1 MCTEHQGIYF
11 ACIHPR
17 QFFDFIAG
25 EFPMHSRPTGE
36 DVEFWLELICQETRE
51 CLLQEILPH
60 REDHEDL
67 DIAIEGWL
75 EIEGRR
81 KLRQGAAEMR
91 IGHLLTFGPEESSEE
106 HLLTN
111 LCRDRLRSN
120 AEDIKLAMSKK
131 GKVSRSTSIRLVQK
145 IESLSQKPKSKLP
158 VLTPNEFYGPPADR
172 SYENLVPKLSHVDI
186 GKTTSPS
193 LSTNDDPID
202 PSGLPEVAGGSSNTA
217 AHLPAMPDEVASS
230 SVDVVPT
237 PDSHMSMGPSIPS
250 EADEGQSD
258 AKATEHRD
266 IICLDSSP
274 EPSQTTVPNGLQKAL
289 QRQTEEQGHQQGGV
303 DEKVSSNRPAVKK
316 SLLEPSSSQ
325 PPKKKKKNRQRN
337 SGKTVGPTENST
349 DKKSSVT
356 STIAPPS
363 VNDPSDPLPH
373 QSQQRQTNKLSS
385 ETRQPISQSSGDT
398 MSLVSPNTS
407 QKRKKGSKRQNL
419 PNRCHSQRD
428 AGGNPLMGKPRNVT
442 HSSPTNRALRAPSPQ
457 SPTLE
462 ADPTRLTGQHHHN
475 GTSKS
480 IDKPSGSVPIIDLT
494 QSPEIEP
501 LKREGT
507 VSEGREPRVNKLTE
521 NLKWATNITPEQL
534 REIIGHTVARGL
546 VDFEHRAAER
556 LDKIEKKID
565 ERH

>member
-1 MCTEHQGIYF
+1 
-11 ACIHPR
+11 
-17 QFFDFIAG
+17 
-25 EFPMHSRPTGE
+25 
-36 DVEFWLELICQETRE
+36 
-51 CLLQEILPH
+51 
-60 REDHEDL
+60 
-67 DIAIEGWL
+67 
-75 EIEGRR
+75 
-81 KLRQGAAEMR
+81 MR
-91 IGHLLTFGPEESSEE
+91 IGHLLAFGPEESSEE

-145 IESLSQKPKSKLP
+145 IESLSQNSKSKLP
-158 VLTPNEFYGPPADR
+158 ALTPDEFYGPPADR

-186 GKTTSPS
+186 GKTTPLS
-193 LSTNDDPID
+193 LSASHDPID
-202 PSGLPEVAGGSSNTA
+202 PSSVPEVAGGSFNTP
-217 AHLPAMPDEVASS
+217 AHPPAMPSEVASS
-230 SVDVVPT
+230 SIDVVPI
-237 PDSHMSMGPSIPS
+237 PDSRMSIDPSTPS

-274 EPSQTTVPNGLQKAL
+274 EPGQTTAPNGLQQAL
-289 QRQTEEQGHQQGGV
+289 QRQIEEQGHQQGSV

-325 PPKKKKKNRQRN
+325 LPKKKKNGQRN
-337 SGKTVGPTENST
+337 SGKTVRPTENST
-349 DKKSSVT
+349 YNRSSVT
-356 STIAPPS
+356 STIAAPS
-363 VNDPSDPLPH
+363 VNNPSDSLPH
-373 QSQQRQTNKLSS
+373 QSQQRQTNMLSS

-398 MSLVSPNTS
+398 ISILSPNTS

-419 PNRCHSQRD
+419 PNRCHGQRD
-428 AGGNPLMGKPRNVT
+428 AGGNPLMRKSRNVT

-462 ADPTRLTGQHHHN
+462 ADPTRLTGQHHQN
-475 GTSKS
+475 STSKP
-480 IDKPSGSVPIIDLT
+480 IDKPSGCVPIIDLT

-521 NLKWATNITPEQL
+521 NLKWATNITPSNS
-534 REIIGHTVARGL
+534 G
-546 VDFEHRAAER
+546 R
-556 LDKIEKKID
+556 LLAT
-565 ERH
+565 R